1 MSVPKFVVPKLN
13 LQSEQTPSG
22 KVTLIRQG
30 RSPNK
35 LKQLKE
41 QTTRANEK
49 EKEEEKDQE
58 QKKLDEKPVLKFQLE
73 AISPTNDA
81 NVEMTF
87 DELNEY

>member
-13 LQSEQTPSG
+13 LQSEQMPSG

-73 AISPTNDA
+73 AISPTNDL

-87 DELNEY
+87 EELNEY